1 MEAMNVTNMFNNM
14 LNGVTD
20 KGAGLASQMDA
31 LADGKNLSSEQLVA
45 IQFQVGQ
52 YNTMMEALV
61 TVTKSMT
68 DMMKSLAQ
76 RAN

>member
-1 MEAMNVTNMFNNM
+1 MESMNVSNMFNNM
-14 LNGVTD
+14 LTGVSD

-31 LADGKNLSSEQLVA
+31 LAEGKNLSSEQLVA

-52 YNTMMEALV
+52 YNTMMEALA

>member
-1 MEAMNVTNMFNNM
+1 MEAMNLTNMFNNM

-20 KGAGLASQMDA
+20 KCAGLASQMYA

-52 YNTMMEALV
+52 YNTMMEALA